1 MKVSPLLMV
10 TVRVFGAALELHPLT
25 LIIGS
30 CCAQVTYGALLLSLL
45 MVPACHVVQHV
56 VPQGVGVLTSLLE
69 GQTQDV
75 VAPAGGLVGH
85 TIASVEGQGVSV
97 GIPATGTTANGPRL
111 STDSTRSSAI
121 KEEQA
126 IRLWM

>member
-1 MKVSPLLMV
+1 MKVPPLLIV
-10 TVRVFGAALELHPLT
+10 TVRVFGSKVLVLHALT
-25 LIIGS
+25 LIIDNCS
-30 CCAQVTYGALLLSLL
+30 VQVTYCAVPVLPTPDCQVSQQVKYGLQELEPPAPQQLLIFGPS
-45 MVPACHVVQHV
+45 
-56 VPQGVGVLTSLLE
+56 
-69 GQTQDV
+69 
-75 VAPAGGLVGH
+75 GH
-85 TIASVEGQGVSV
+85 TVSVEGQVVSV